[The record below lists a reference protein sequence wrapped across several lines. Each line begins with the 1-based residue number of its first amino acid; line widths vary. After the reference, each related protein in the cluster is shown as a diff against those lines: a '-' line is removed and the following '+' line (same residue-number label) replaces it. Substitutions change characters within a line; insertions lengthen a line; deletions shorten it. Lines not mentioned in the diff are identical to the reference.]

1 MKKSRFAAAVLALS
15 LAVLTALTGLAG
27 FALVGCSSGSG
38 SGSGGSASASASGS
52 SAASSG
58 AKALVIGFDPEYPP
72 YGYIAEDG
80 SYAGFDIDL
89 AAAAAEANG
98 WSFEAKPIDWNARDA
113 ELESGNINC
122 IWNGFTLEGREGQY
136 AFSEPYMI
144 NEQVIVTK
152 ALSDIGKLDDLAGKK
167 VVTQGSSSAL
177 GVLEG
182 ARADLAATF
191 DGGAPMTASD
201 YAEAFL
207 QLDSGKVDA
216 VACDLSYAAY
226 QLSQTGD
233 KYAMLDEPLSTEHYA
248 VGFKLGDE
256 QTAKIVTNTLKVLYE
271 EGVVE
276 DLCKKY
282 EDQGVSFTNWV
293 LR

>member
-1 MKKSRFAAAVLALS
+1 MKKSRHMAAVVLS
-15 LAVLTALTGLAG
+15 LSFAVLMACVLA
-27 FALVGCSSGSG
+27 GCSSGAGG
-38 SGSGGSASASASGS
+38 SGSVPADSQGSSTAS
-52 SAASSG
+52 SAAKS
-58 AKALVIGFDPEYPP
+58 LVIGFDPEYPP
-72 YGYIAEDG
+72 YGFIAEDG
-80 SYAGFDIDL
+80 SYTGFDIDL

-98 WSFEAKPIDWNARDA
+98 WAFEAKPIDWDARDS
-113 ELESGNINC
+113 ELESGNVNC

-144 NEQVIVTK
+144 NEQVIIVK
-152 ALSDIGKLDDLAGKK
+152 ALSGIETLDDLSGKK
-167 VVTQGSSSAL
+167 VVTQSTSSAL
-177 GVLEG
+177 EVLG
-182 ARADLAATF
+182 GSKADLAKSF
-191 DGGAPMTASD
+191 DGGAPLTAPD
-201 YAEAFL
+201 YGEAFL
-207 QLDSGKVDA
+207 QLDSGEADA

-233 KYAMLDEPLSTEHYA
+233 KYVMLDEPLSTEHYA

-256 QTAKIVTNTLKVLYE
+256 KTAKIVTNTLKVLYE

-282 EDQGVSFTNWV
+282 EDYGISFTNWV

>member
-15 LAVLTALTGLAG
+15 LAVLTALAGLA
-27 FALVGCSSGSG
+27 FVGCSSG

-136 AFSEPYMI
+136 AFSDPYMI

-152 ALSDIGKLDDLAGKK
+152 ALSGIGKLDDLAGKK